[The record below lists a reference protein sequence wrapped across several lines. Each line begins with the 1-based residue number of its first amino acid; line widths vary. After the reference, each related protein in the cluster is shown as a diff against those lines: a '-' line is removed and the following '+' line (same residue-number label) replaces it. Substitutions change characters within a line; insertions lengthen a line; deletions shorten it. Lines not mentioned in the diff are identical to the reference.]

1 MLCAKERKELGK
13 KKRTAWEKRVAWENR
28 EKCGEKEMSMGGGWK
43 KEEFEKRE
51 RSVGRKRGG

>member
-13 KKRTAWEKRVAWENR
+13 KESSVGKKGGVGNR
-28 EKCGEKEMSMGGGWK
+28 EKCGEKDMSMGGGWK